1 MAVSEKHWT
10 ELIGFAECWM
20 LWAREP
26 VTQDGTI
33 YQEKVEE
40 AHVWG
45 RGRKQSF
52 RHVESEVLVRH
63 SCYCEGGAIPIL
75 PARHKATEAE
85 IVYTTCHWQSEK
97 SDPDLPPKSMQSIP
111 MPCTMI
117 PCLKK
122 APNTQQAELQ
132 SWLSS
137 SGGRSVFPRS
147 HHAGRRDH
155 LASKARRWYSY
166 FKAFLPTHV
175 SA

>member
-1 MAVSEKHWT
+1 MDVSEKHLT

-40 AHVWG
+40 GHVWG

-52 RHVESEVLVRH
+52 RHVESEALVRH

-85 IVYTTCHWQSEK
+85 IVYTTCQLAEREVGPRPASKIHAVNSHAMYN
-97 SDPDLPPKSMQSIP
+97 DPLFKESTKYI
-111 MPCTMI
+111 
-117 PCLKK
+117 
-122 APNTQQAELQ
+122 
-132 SWLSS
+132 
-137 SGGRSVFPRS
+137 
-147 HHAGRRDH
+147 AGRVAV
-155 LASKARRWYSY
+155 LT
-166 FKAFLPTHV
+166 FLLWRPKCFHGATMLEGETTWLPKQGGGIL
-175 SA
+175 S